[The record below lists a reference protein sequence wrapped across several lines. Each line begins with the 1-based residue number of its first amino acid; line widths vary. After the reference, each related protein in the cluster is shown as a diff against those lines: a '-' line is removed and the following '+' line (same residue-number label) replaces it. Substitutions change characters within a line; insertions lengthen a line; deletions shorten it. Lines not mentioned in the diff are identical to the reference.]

1 MNSLNYIS
9 ELDIYTQASSTGR
22 SQSKGKNV
30 RFDVKGN
37 TREKYGEEVRSKEVE
52 NRQSL
57 GNLQKEYNNYDDVT
71 SFEQEMPTKQT
82 TTSQNFTNLLTKTT
96 NIKTFARFKPL

>member
-30 RFDVKGN
+30 RFDVNKN
-37 TREKYGEEVRSKEVE
+37 ASPKYGEVRSKEVE

-57 GNLQKEYNNYDDVT
+57 GNLQKEYDYDYDDVT
-71 SFEQEMPTKQT
+71 SFEQEIPTKPT
-82 TTSQNFTNLLTKTT
+82 TT
-96 NIKTFARFKPL
+96 

>member
-1 MNSLNYIS
+1 
-9 ELDIYTQASSTGR
+9 
-22 SQSKGKNV
+22 
-30 RFDVKGN
+30 
-37 TREKYGEEVRSKEVE
+37 VRSKEVE

-57 GNLQKEYNNYDDVT
+57 GNLQKEYDYNYDDVT
-71 SFEQEMPTKQT
+71 SFEQEMPTKPT